1 MDLKVGDKVRFL
13 DSTGEGVIVE
23 ILDGGI
29 ARVEDEHGFDDQ
41 WPVTQIVKVAGRN
54 EEHVAYNKVQYR
66 QGEKEADSFKP
77 KKYPEHPNVLLV
89 DLHAERMIS
98 NPSVYSKDYIL
109 DLQMNTLQKAI
120 ETAKRK
126 QKRELIVVHGDGSGF
141 LKKKVREVLDRF
153 PEIREVIDAPY
164 DMYGNGA
171 TQAFL

>member
-1 MDLKVGDKVRFL
+1 MGLKPGDKVRFL
-13 DSTGEGVIVE
+13 DTTGEGVVIKV
-23 ILDGGI
+23 LDNKMVV
-29 ARVEDEHGFDDQ
+29 VEDEYGFDNEWTVSQ
-41 WPVTQIVKVAGRN
+41 LVKVSGRT
-54 EEHVAYNKVQYR
+54 EEHAAYNKVQYR

-77 KKYPEHPNVLLV
+77 KKYPEHPNVLLI

-98 NPSVYSKDYIL
+98 NPSIYSKDYIL
-109 DLQMNTLQKAI
+109 DLQINALQKAI

-141 LKKKVREVLDRF
+141 LKRKVREVLDRF

-164 DMYGNGA
+164 DVYGTGA